1 MDLNRNTI
9 KKIIFIG
16 IVLIL
21 AYSAIG
27 HIDLLVTIIKWIVGI
42 ISPFI
47 LGLAMAFILNVPMR
61 AIERALFDNYKGK
74 RKILIKKIKRPV
86 SFVLTLLC
94 FIGVIAIVVLFVTPE
109 LIKTIQSVIDVI
121 PGFFAN
127 LQTQAE
133 QLINEYQWLAESIG
147 SDDISWTSIGSH
159 LTSFISAGAA
169 GLVNSTMSIASS
181 IINGIVTFF
190 IGFVFA
196 IYVLFQKEKLGVQ
209 LKKLSYAYLPEHR
222 VDRAIEILKLSD
234 RIFSKFLS
242 GQCLEA
248 VILGTLFFIVLSI
261 FGMPYAL
268 LIGVLIG
275 FTALVPII
283 GAFIGCGVG
292 ALLILMVS
300 PVKML
305 IFIIIFLVLQQL
317 EGNLIYPKVVG
328 NSIGLPSI
336 WVLAAVTIGGNLM
349 GVVGMLI
356 FIPLVSVLY
365 TLLREATN
373 KRLKSRKIQSKKYNK
388 R

>member
-27 HIDLLVTIIKWIVGI
+27 HIDLLVTVIKWIIGI

-61 AIERALFDNYKGK
+61 AIERTLFDTYKGK

-86 SFVLTLLC
+86 SFILTLLC
-94 FIGVIAIVVLFVTPE
+94 FIGVLAIVVLFVTPE

-121 PGFFAN
+121 PGFFAK

-147 SDDISWTSIGSH
+147 SDDISWTTIGSH

-209 LKKLSYAYLPEHR
+209 LKKLAYAYLPEHR

-275 FTALVPII
+275 FTALIPII